1 MSIRRFAFLFAIVSA
16 LLSFNTAW
24 AQNLPLRQF
33 PPAAQFGTLTLKSLT
48 EATVGDAPLQVSPG
62 LRIFNPQNLMVLGNT
77 ILGTPYKVA
86 YRLDTA
92 GFLQEVWILTPSEI
106 EERSEKFSSGW
117 TFKLW

>member
-1 MSIRRFAFLFAIVSA
+1 MPRC
-16 LLSFNTAW
+16 
-24 AQNLPLRQF
+24 
-33 PPAAQFGTLTLKSLT
+33 
-48 EATVGDAPLQVSPG
+48 VSPG
-62 LRIFNPQNLMVLGNT
+62 LRIFNPQTWMVLGNT

-106 EERSEKFSSGW
+106 EERSRNSLSGW